1 MKRFLILTLATLACL
16 VLPTS
21 CNYDDSELWGAV
33 KELQDKVEQNEKDIA
48 TLTALIEAQQ
58 NSKIIASVEQTAEGV
73 VLTFNDGSSVT
84 IKNGT
89 NGKDG
94 DTLFT
99 SVEEMADSVV
109 ITLSD
114 GRKITLA
121 KRPPVDQSNA
131 KRVTIIGD
139 SYSTFEGWS
148 NKDLGGNANG
158 YYVYYPTEA
167 TDVTSVEQTWWWQL
181 CNTEEFK
188 LEANNSFSSST
199 ICNTW
204 YGNTDVTG
212 QDLAFINRVGKNQ
225 RGIDYNGNPEI
236 ILIFG
241 GTNDSWAGVKMG
253 DYIYEDWSAAD
264 LRCFRPGFSKL
275 LASLKENYPDAQ
287 IYNISNE
294 HTHGQP
300 GLTDAVA
307 TSIGYIC
314 KHYQVPNIVL
324 TDIAKSD
331 MHPTVAGMR
340 SIYEQVYAV
349 LTGKA
354 APAPEPEGE
363 PEGPKPVE
371 PLVGKPIE
379 YTPINKCFIEYKTGA
394 AVEYNDTAWWT
405 TDYITIPEGVTKLTV
420 KPITM
425 FDGGSGGNQTCPV
438 AFYDADK
445 GYIKEGS
452 FKPQGVSS
460 WAGDI
465 VDWPIP
471 EGATYVRFCW
481 TDYLYNHIET
491 GEQVDL
497 GGKINAVWPELTE

>member
-33 KELQDKVEQNEKDIA
+33 KDLQDKVEQNEKDIA

-99 SVEEMADSVV
+99 SVEEMAESVV

-121 KRPPVDQSNA
+121 KQPPVDQSNA

-188 LEANNSFSSST
+188 LEVNNSFSSST

-241 GTNDSWAGVKMG
+241 G
-253 DYIYEDWSAAD
+253 
-264 LRCFRPGFSKL
+264 
-275 LASLKENYPDAQ
+275 
-287 IYNISNE
+287 
-294 HTHGQP
+294 
-300 GLTDAVA
+300 
-307 TSIGYIC
+307 
-314 KHYQVPNIVL
+314 
-324 TDIAKSD
+324 
-331 MHPTVAGMR
+331 PTTRGRV
-340 SIYEQVYAV
+340 
-349 LTGKA
+349 
-354 APAPEPEGE
+354 
-363 PEGPKPVE
+363 
-371 PLVGKPIE
+371 
-379 YTPINKCFIEYKTGA
+379 
-394 AVEYNDTAWWT
+394 
-405 TDYITIPEGVTKLTV
+405 
-420 KPITM
+420 
-425 FDGGSGGNQTCPV
+425 
-438 AFYDADK
+438 
-445 GYIKEGS
+445 
-452 FKPQGVSS
+452 
-460 WAGDI
+460 
-465 VDWPIP
+465 
-471 EGATYVRFCW
+471 
-481 TDYLYNHIET
+481 
-491 GEQVDL
+491 
-497 GGKINAVWPELTE
+497 